1 MQLAHERLC
10 IDEVF
15 LNLQP
20 PFMEEHLQLRDQ
32 LNFWHAVRVYT
43 FGACLVAARDHHTL
57 EWDSNSREQVGD
69 GGPTPVLSIG
79 SRPAATAASPEGDRG
94 FKCPELSPY
103 TRRSRN

>member
-69 GGPTPVLSIG
+69 GRADTRLVDRKPT
-79 SRPAATAASPEGDRG
+79 RG
-94 FKCPELSPY
+94 YSGV
-103 TRRSRN
+103 TRRRSGF